1 MKKNEMEKLLKQQD
15 SGGLFATYLSQREPR
30 TIGQTD
36 KQQVVTDYS
45 VMLSRGAT
53 LKVSVFKPINAAGSP
68 GMIAG
73 LKFGDR
79 VLCTGFVVGLKDGY
93 MNASAESV
101 EVIEQ

>member
-1 MKKNEMEKLLKQQD
+1 MKMNKIEVLLKQQEH
-15 SGGLFATYLSQREPR
+15 GGLVATYLSKREPR
-30 TIGQTD
+30 IIGQAD
-36 KQQVVTDYS
+36 KQQTVTDYS

-53 LKVSVFKPINAAGSP
+53 LKVSVFNPVGAAGSP
-68 GMIAG
+68 GQTAA

-93 MNASAESV
+93 LNASAETV